1 MSQPSGYIGVTV
13 DGSNC
18 TDVSIDSSIISCT
31 LPAETGVLRPVIV
44 TSGGSK
50 STPASSLSYAA
61 PKIVKLEG
69 GEGCVIDDSVANVTG
84 VDTGVCIGD
93 STSGGVVA
101 AAIKMCNRTGSEVV
115 PLTII
120 GDNFGASDVA
130 VTVTFQGAVMNV
142 TKDDADPHR
151 KLSMY
156 LPPGT
161 GSGSRL
167 PLAAIVS
174 LQIGAAFVS
183 YEPCPLGQ
191 DAECVDCA
199 VGKSVYK

>member
-1 MSQPSGYIGVTV
+1 VTV

-31 LPAETGVLRPVIV
+31 LPPGTGVLRPIVV
-44 TSGGSK
+44 TSGGSR
-50 STPASSLSYAA
+50 STPASLLSYAA
-61 PKIVKLEG
+61 PKIARLEG
-69 GEGCVIDDSVANVTG
+69 GEGCAIDDSVANVTG
-84 VDTGVCIGD
+84 VDIGVCTGD
-93 STSGGVVA
+93 ASSGGGVVSS
-101 AAIKMCNRTGSEVV
+101 AIKMCNRNGSVTKA
-115 PLTII
+115 LTII

-142 TKDDADPHR
+142 TKDDADPHH

-167 PLAAIVS
+167 PLVAIVS
-174 LQIGAAFVS
+174 LQVGAAFVS

-199 VGKSVYK
+199 VGKSVYDR